1 MTKRRQLD
9 KHNRKNH
16 FVQSL
21 QDGCI
26 FNLKKKIIPED
37 LESVSNS
44 RREV

>member
-9 KHNRKNH
+9 EHNRKNH

-26 FNLKKKIIPED
+26 FNLKKIIPED